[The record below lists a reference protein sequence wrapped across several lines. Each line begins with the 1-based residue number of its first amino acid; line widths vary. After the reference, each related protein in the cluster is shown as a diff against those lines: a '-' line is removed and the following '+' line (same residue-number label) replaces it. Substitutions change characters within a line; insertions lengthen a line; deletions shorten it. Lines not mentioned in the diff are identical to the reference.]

1 MSGKG
6 KRAFT
11 LLEVTVALSV
21 SSILACMAVA
31 GFKHCRSS
39 MTAGRVAAEVT
50 AIDDALERYLGKR
63 GRLPAD
69 ADGDGVVSEAEIAA
83 ELREWGYLANLKTD
97 GEYVVDPWG
106 VPYVIVLACDY
117 DVRADDVLVDAAGD
131 PFNDFVNGY
140 QVYSTAL
147 LGTDYENDFA
157 HLSNVAAAEETQVAT
172 AAETALP
179 PLTEEDIAML
189 AAQADKAAVEADK
202 YYAKAVDYYS
212 KGNLD
217 KAIDNATLASDYATG
232 AMNLANLAAAYDSQY
247 QDKAAAYTAK
257 AGDYAD
263 YLAWLESL
271 L

>member
-21 SSILACMAVA
+21 GSILACMAVA

-83 ELREWGYLANLKTD
+83 ELREWGCLANLKTD
-97 GEYVVDPWG
+97 GECVVDPWG

-117 DVRADDVLVDAAGD
+117 DVRGDDVLVDAAGD

-157 HLSNVAAAEETQVAT
+157 RLSNIAAAEETQVAT
-172 AAETALP
+172 AASTALP
-179 PLTEEDIAML
+179 PLTQQDIAML
-189 AAQADKAAVEADK
+189 AAQADQAAAD
-202 YYAKAVDYYS
+202 ADAWHANAVFLEGEGDIGGAVS
-212 KGNLD
+212 AAETSL
-217 KAIDNATLASDYATG
+217 DYATG

-247 QDKAAAYTAK
+247 QDKAGAYTAK

-263 YLAWLESL
+263 YLAWLEGML
-271 L
+271 